1 MRTHSLSFVFVAPE
15 CAVYQPDLTHVI
27 TLPTLALYS
36 VNGYGSLPI
45 RVVMKLPSPK
55 LVIPVVLIGAGV
67 AAIKLWP
74 ESPLDVTVS
83 QATNGL
89 VEASVANTRSGT
101 VKACQR
107 SRLSLPM
114 GGQVSVLYVAQGD
127 KVEAGAPLMELW
139 NEDIRATLATAEAQL
154 ATAKLSR
161 EASCTQ
167 AESYKRE
174 ERRVRNLYKR
184 QMASAELLDQAETAA
199 KVSAITCNQQD
210 TQITQASA
218 NLDLQKAR
226 LAQTQLRAPFAGII
240 AEVNAEIGEYAT
252 PSPPGVATPPAIDL
266 INPDC
271 FYVQAPIDEV
281 DAAQVALDMP
291 VRVTLDAFND
301 RSFTG
306 HVSRISPYIQDEE
319 KQARTVDVDVRLK
332 DLPDDV
338 HLLIGYSADIEV
350 ITATAENTLRIP
362 TELLIDTDHV
372 MLAIE
377 GSAVKKQVELGL
389 TNWTWSEVSGGLS
402 SDDQIINEPG
412 QSDLEDG
419 RTVRVL
425 DNDPDD

>member
-1 MRTHSLSFVFVAPE
+1 MS
-15 CAVYQPDLTHVI
+15 
-27 TLPTLALYS
+27 
-36 VNGYGSLPI
+36 
-45 RVVMKLPSPK
+45 LPSPK
-55 LVIPVVLIGAGV
+55 LLIPIVLIGAGV
-67 AAIKLWP
+67 AAVRFWP

-83 QATNGL
+83 QASVGL

-107 SRLSLPM
+107 SRLSLPL

-139 NEDIRATLATAEAQL
+139 NEDIRATLAT
-154 ATAKLSR
+154 
-161 EASCTQ
+161 
-167 AESYKRE
+167 
-174 ERRVRNLYKR
+174 
-184 QMASAELLDQAETAA
+184 
-199 KVSAITCNQQD
+199 
-210 TQITQASA
+210 
-218 NLDLQKAR
+218 
-226 LAQTQLRAPFAGII
+226 

-291 VRVTLDAFND
+291 VRVTLDAFGD
-301 RSFTG
+301 RTFDG

-319 KQARTVDVDVRLK
+319 KQARTVDVDVRLNE
-332 DLPDDV
+332 LPDGI

-350 ITATAENTLRIP
+350 ITATSDNTLRLP

-372 MLAIE
+372 MLAKH
-377 GSAVKKQVELGL
+377 GHAVKQQVELGL
-389 TNWTWSEVSGGLS
+389 TNWTWSEVISGVS
-402 SDDQIINEPG
+402 EDDLIINEPG
-412 QSDLEDG
+412 QSDLTDG

-425 DNDPDD
+425 DTIVHD

>member
-1 MRTHSLSFVFVAPE
+1 MS
-15 CAVYQPDLTHVI
+15 
-27 TLPTLALYS
+27 
-36 VNGYGSLPI
+36 
-45 RVVMKLPSPK
+45 LPSPK
-55 LVIPVVLIGAGV
+55 LLIPIVFIGAGV
-67 AAIKLWP
+67 AAVRLWP
-74 ESPLDVTVS
+74 ESPLDITVS
-83 QATNGL
+83 QASVGL

-107 SRLSLPM
+107 SRLSLPL

-139 NEDIRATLATAEAQL
+139 NEDIRATLATAEAQVD
-154 ATAKLSR
+154 TAKLSH
-161 EASCTQ
+161 EATCTQ
-167 AESYKRE
+167 AQSDKRE
-174 ERRVRNLYKR
+174 ERRIHDLHKR
-184 QMASAELLDQAETAA
+184 QMASSEQLDRAETAA
-199 KVSAITCNQQD
+199 TISELSCKQQE
-210 TQITQASA
+210 TLITQASA

-226 LAQTQLRAPFAGII
+226 FAQTQLRAPFAGII

-291 VRVTLDAFND
+291 VRVTLDAFGD
-301 RSFTG
+301 RTFDG

-319 KQARTVDVDVRLK
+319 KQARTVDVDVRLNE
-332 DLPDDV
+332 LPEGT

-350 ITATAENTLRIP
+350 ITATSENTLRLP

-372 MLAIE
+372 MLTRD
-377 GSAVKKQVELGL
+377 GKAVKQQVELGL
-389 TNWTWSEVSGGLS
+389 TNWTWSEVTSGLN

-412 QSDLEDG
+412 QSDLEGG

-425 DNDPDD
+425 DTDAND

>member
-1 MRTHSLSFVFVAPE
+1 
-15 CAVYQPDLTHVI
+15 
-27 TLPTLALYS
+27 
-36 VNGYGSLPI
+36 
-45 RVVMKLPSPK
+45 MKLPSPK
-55 LVIPVVLIGAGV
+55 LLIPVVLIGAGIV
-67 AAIKLWP
+67 AVRFWP
-74 ESPLDVTVS
+74 ESPLAVTVS
-83 QATNGL
+83 QASSGI

-154 ATAKLSR
+154 ATAKLSH

-167 AESYKRE
+167 ADSYKRE
-174 ERRVRNLYKR
+174 ERRVRDLYKR

-199 KVSAITCNQQD
+199 KVSALTCSQQE
-210 TQITQASA
+210 TQITQATA
-218 NLDLQKAR
+218 NVDLQKAR

-266 INPDC
+266 INPEC

-291 VRVTLDAFND
+291 VRVTLDAFGD
-301 RSFTG
+301 QTFDG

-319 KQARTVDVDVRLK
+319 KQARTVDVDVRLNE
-332 DLPDDV
+332 LPEGT

-350 ITATAENTLRIP
+350 ITATSDNTLRIP

-372 MLAIE
+372 MLAKDGKAI
-377 GSAVKKQVELGL
+377 KQQVELGL
-389 TNWTWSEVSGGLS
+389 TNWTWSEVTGGLS
-402 SDDQIINEPG
+402 NNDQIINEPG

-419 RTVRVL
+419 RSVRVL
-425 DNDPDD
+425 DTDTND